1 MDENMV
7 TLVYPYRPVNSIFYV
22 IISDI
27 YKIEYT
33 EIVFFLFS
41 IEFNTFSIMHEF
53 PLQIYF
59 FFINNILLNNR
70 CLLCLLWGSVCFFK
84 FWSLCFLIVY
94 IFFTKYLKKFKN
106 HASIIH
112 LTININV
119 NNKYVCIK

>member
-1 MDENMV
+1 MV

-53 PLQIYF
+53 PLQIY
-59 FFINNILLNNR
+59 
-70 CLLCLLWGSVCFFK
+70 
-84 FWSLCFLIVY
+84 
-94 IFFTKYLKKFKN
+94 IFFSK
-106 HASIIH
+106 
-112 LTININV
+112 
-119 NNKYVCIK
+119 